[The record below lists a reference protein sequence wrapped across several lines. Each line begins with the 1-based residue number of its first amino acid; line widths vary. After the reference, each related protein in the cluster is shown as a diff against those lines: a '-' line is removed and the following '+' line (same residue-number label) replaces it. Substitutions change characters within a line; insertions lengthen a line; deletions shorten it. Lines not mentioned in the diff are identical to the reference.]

1 MSMNL
6 FLSSNLRLPGGIHT
20 PDAFWEKISQ
30 GFDGVGTI
38 PPSRW
43 SIDEYFDPDPDT
55 PGKTYSR
62 HGAFLDD
69 VASFDADFFGISP
82 KEAKT
87 MDPQQR
93 LLLEVAWEAIEN
105 AGIAPS
111 SLWGSST
118 GVYLGIATGDYSRK
132 LFAAQK
138 NIDPYFATGSSYSVA
153 AGRLSYFLSLK
164 GPSIAVDTACS
175 ASLVAVHLACQSLR
189 NGESS
194 LALAGGVNLILSP
207 DLHINFSKSRMLS
220 KSGRC
225 RTFDRDADG
234 YVRGEGCGFVVL
246 KSLER
251 AQADGDPV
259 LAVIQGSAIN
269 QDGRSGG
276 LTAPNGPSQE
286 AVIKAALQDSG
297 IAPLSVNYV
306 EAHGTG
312 TSLGDPIEIGALARV
327 YSQGRSQKTPLWVG
341 SVKTNFGHLEA
352 AAGITGLIKATMMLK
367 KGKIPPNLHFKH
379 PNPHISWSDY
389 SLKIATEELPWPANG
404 ENIAGVSSFGFSGTN
419 AHILLRGLPV
429 EHRVAATVREKE
441 LLCLSAKSEAAL
453 KEMTVLWRD
462 KLTTAPQS
470 DWQRICAT
478 AAMGRSHFEHRI
490 ALSADSPEQAAAA
503 LDTFGDANISA
514 QIAFLYPHTG
524 NYDSGAGCH
533 FYEQH
538 PAFRTAV
545 NQCSKILTPLLGQL
559 LEELFSDVSTFASA
573 TYNKEC
579 ITVAEFVTEYAL
591 TELLRTWGISP
602 DLVMGRGHGEFMAAV
617 TAGVM
622 TLEDALKLLL
632 EQERGNP
639 GTNQSTQNYTNLCES
654 INLNEADIDMI
665 SAHTGKPAV
674 PGELVRSDYWQR
686 PGEPALQSDAEL
698 SRLLS
703 EQNMTLM
710 VIIGPEDLAAE
721 IKSIDKPKNH
731 TAQIGLLL
739 GNADPRS
746 QILHCLGMLYTKGAT
761 ITWPTVFGKSKLP
774 VSQTLPTYPFQRQHF
789 WFEPEPQEPAVSKD
803 DQWDRIVE
811 SARHQSSFLPADLAP
826 HGYPEKWRAL
836 DTITEAFIQ
845 NCLQEIGLFQ
855 RSNESHSL
863 ESLMN
868 AGQINSRYAHMIERW
883 LMHLVKNGS
892 LQATDESEYL
902 SGSPLARKDI
912 DELIAETKPLF
923 EDIPFLLN
931 YVTRCGQKLSLVVTG
946 KESALETLFPGGSF
960 DIARDL
966 YSDWSLARYFNAI
979 LRCAF
984 KEATAGGPVH
994 VLEIGAGTGGTT
1006 EALLKTFPQYSSY
1019 LFTDLSDFF
1028 LDKAR
1033 QQYQSFPGFCTAIL
1047 DIEESP
1053 ELQGIQEQTFDII
1066 IASNV
1071 LHATKDLDRTMTNVY
1086 RLLAPGGI
1094 LLLYETTRHPKW
1106 FDITTGLIEGW
1117 QIFSDSYRSSVPLTD
1132 SETWRKLLDKNKFI
1146 DIHILPEDSLCPG
1159 VFFQHAIIARTRP
1172 GKQPI
1177 DYHDR
1182 AINIEQS
1189 APLNSENKKEEVINT
1204 SSDNAL
1210 SNELAAKTP
1219 DERRELCRAFVS
1231 RQLGEVMHKAPGT
1244 HFNINHRLID
1254 LGVDSLMALEL
1265 RNRLARG
1272 LELASEDIP
1281 ATLVFD
1287 YPTIAAVADVL
1298 LEMKNLM
1305 RSTDDDEGTAS
1316 TSVSEAEITE
1326 SMQIPTPD
1334 EDEAGD
1340 DIKRLLLEKLNMLD
1354 NADTDAAD
1362 E

>member
-1 MSMNL
+1 M
-6 FLSSNLRLPGGIHT
+6 
-20 PDAFWEKISQ
+20 
-30 GFDGVGTI
+30 
-38 PPSRW
+38 
-43 SIDEYFDPDPDT
+43 
-55 PGKTYSR
+55 
-62 HGAFLDD
+62 
-69 VASFDADFFGISP
+69 
-82 KEAKT
+82 
-87 MDPQQR
+87 
-93 LLLEVAWEAIEN
+93 
-105 AGIAPS
+105 
-111 SLWGSST
+111 
-118 GVYLGIATGDYSRK
+118 
-132 LFAAQK
+132 
-138 NIDPYFATGSSYSVA
+138 
-153 AGRLSYFLSLK
+153 
-164 GPSIAVDTACS
+164 
-175 ASLVAVHLACQSLR
+175 
-189 NGESS
+189 
-194 LALAGGVNLILSP
+194 
-207 DLHINFSKSRMLS
+207 
-220 KSGRC
+220 
-225 RTFDRDADG
+225 
-234 YVRGEGCGFVVL
+234 
-246 KSLER
+246 
-251 AQADGDPV
+251 
-259 LAVIQGSAIN
+259 
-269 QDGRSGG
+269 
-276 LTAPNGPSQE
+276 
-286 AVIKAALQDSG
+286 
-297 IAPLSVNYV
+297 
-306 EAHGTG
+306 
-312 TSLGDPIEIGALARV
+312 
-327 YSQGRSQKTPLWVG
+327 G

-352 AAGITGLIKATMMLK
+352 AAGITGLIKTTMMIK

-389 SLKIATEELPWPANG
+389 SLKIANEEMPWPTNG

-419 AHILLRGLPV
+419 AHILLTGSPV

-453 KEMTVLWRD
+453 KEMTLQWRD
-462 KLTTAPQS
+462 KLATAPLS
-470 DWQRICAT
+470 DWQSICAT

-490 ALSADSPEQAAAA
+490 AFSADSPEQAAAV
-503 LDTFGDANISA
+503 LDTFGDANISPRILLGKVPA
-514 QIAFLYPHTG
+514 EEVSANIAFLYPHTG

-533 FYEQH
+533 LYQQH
-538 PAFRTAV
+538 PAFQTAV
-545 NQCSKILTPLLGQL
+545 NQCSTILTPLLGQS
-559 LEELFSDVSTFASA
+559 LEELFSDASTYAST

-579 ITVAEFVTEYAL
+579 ITVAEFITEYAL

-632 EQERGNP
+632 ERERGNP
-639 GTNQSTQNYTNLCES
+639 GTNQSTKNYTNLCES

-665 SAHTGKPAV
+665 STQTGKPAV

-686 PGEPALQSDAEL
+686 LGEPVLQSDAEL

-721 IKSIDKPKNH
+721 TKSIDKPKNH
-731 TAQIGLLL
+731 TAQTALLFRT
-739 GNADPRS
+739 ADPRS
-746 QILHCLGMLYTKGAT
+746 QILHCLGMLYTKGVT
-761 ITWPTVFGKSKLP
+761 ITWPTVYGKSKLP

-803 DQWDRIVE
+803 NQWDRIVE
-811 SARHQSSFLPADLAP
+811 SAMHQSSFLPADLAP
-826 HGYPEKWRAL
+826 HNYPEKWRAL

-931 YVTRCGQKLSLVVTG
+931 YITRCGQKLSQVVTG

-960 DIARDL
+960 DIAREL
-966 YSDWSLARYFNAI
+966 YSNWSVARYFNAI
-979 LRCAF
+979 LQAAF
-984 KEATAGGPVH
+984 KEATVGNPVR

-1006 EALLKTFPQYSSY
+1006 EPLIKTLPHNSYY

-1028 LDKAR
+1028 LEKAR
-1033 QQYQSFPGFCTAIL
+1033 QQYQACPGFRTAVL
-1047 DIEESP
+1047 DIEKSSEA
-1053 ELQGIQEQTFDII
+1053 QGIQEQTFDIV

-1094 LLLYETTRHPKW
+1094 LLLYETTSHPKW

-1117 QIFSDSYRSSVPLTD
+1117 QIFSDSYRTSVPLID
-1132 SETWRKLLDKNKFI
+1132 SETWCKLLDKNNFI
-1146 DIHILPEDSLCPG
+1146 DIHTLPGDSLCPG

-1172 GKQPI
+1172 DTQPI
-1177 DYHDR
+1177 AMRDK
-1182 AINIEQS
+1182 AIHIEKFT
-1189 APLNSENKKEEVINT
+1189 PLNHGERKEEVINT
-1204 SSDNAL
+1204 APTKSL

-1219 DERRELCRAFVS
+1219 DECRELCRAFVS
-1231 RQLGEVMHKAPGT
+1231 QQLSEVMHKAPGT

-1272 LELASEDIP
+1272 LELAPGDIP

-1305 RSTDDDEGTAS
+1305 HSTDDDEGTAS
-1316 TSVSEAEITE
+1316 TSVSEVEITE

-1354 NADTDAAD
+1354 NADTDAVD